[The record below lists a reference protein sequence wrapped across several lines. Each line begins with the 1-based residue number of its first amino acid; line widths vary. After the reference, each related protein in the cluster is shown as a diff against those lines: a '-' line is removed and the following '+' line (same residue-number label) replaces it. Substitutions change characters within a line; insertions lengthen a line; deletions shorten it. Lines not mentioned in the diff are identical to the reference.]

1 MPQIAFFEGFPAF
14 RSFQSAMPQ
23 IAFFEGFSA
32 FRSFQSAMPQI
43 AFFEG
48 FSLLRSSL
56 RLGGRSAHP
65 TKPSRSPSP
74 TSGRVLLSAFYVAL
88 NLNIQ
93 VFDAAGVFFDE
104 FSSGFYLV
112 AHKSSEGYV
121 NLG

>member
-1 MPQIAFFEGFPAF
+1 MPQT
-14 RSFQSAMPQ
+14 
-23 IAFFEGFSA
+23 
-32 FRSFQSAMPQI
+32 

-65 TKPSRSPSP
+65 TNRQISPLR
-74 TSGRVLLSAFYVAL
+74 TSAHVLLFRFYVAL

-104 FSSGFYLV
+104 LSSGFYLV
-112 AHKSSEGYV
+112 AHESGEGYV